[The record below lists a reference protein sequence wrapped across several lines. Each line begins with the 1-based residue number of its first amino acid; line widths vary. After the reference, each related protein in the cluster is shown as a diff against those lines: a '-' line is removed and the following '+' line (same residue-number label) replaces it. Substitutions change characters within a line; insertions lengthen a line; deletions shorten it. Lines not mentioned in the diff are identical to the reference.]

1 MFKVYMCVK
10 MRKNQS
16 TKTNPELTQML
27 EFLDKNIKRV
37 IITAFHILKRLEKML
52 NMLSRG
58 IKGTKKNKSNSQRLK
73 TAISEMKIVLD
84 EINIRLGI
92 AEEITS
98 ELEDTATEIIQQ

>member
-37 IITAFHILKRLEKML
+37 IITAFHIFKRLEKML

-58 IKGTKKNKSNSQRLK
+58 IKGTKKKQIKL
-73 TAISEMKIVLD
+73 L
-84 EINIRLGI
+84 EIKNCNI
-92 AEEITS
+92 
-98 ELEDTATEIIQQ
+98 